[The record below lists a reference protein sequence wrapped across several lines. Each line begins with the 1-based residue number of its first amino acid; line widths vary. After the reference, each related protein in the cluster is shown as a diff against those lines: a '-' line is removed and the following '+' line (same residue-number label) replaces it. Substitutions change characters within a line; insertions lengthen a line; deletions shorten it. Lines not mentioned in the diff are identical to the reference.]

1 RRIESDRVQAVLWLA
16 QRIEP
21 RAGRDVPDLHGTVRG
36 ARYQSLAVGCESQCV
51 NRVDVVLKR
60 ADLFSGI
67 HVPELDQFVI
77 ARSGHAFSVRRKGNS
92 VDAVVMTFDGA
103 LVLARI
109 DIPDLHLAPPR
120 GQTPGRRQIFSVA

>member
-1 RRIESDRVQAVLWLA
+1 MRDQRIDQRAALGAKRPYADGLVEAARRHVLARRIESDRVQAVLWLA

-77 ARSGHAFSVRRKGNS
+77 ARSGHAFSVR
-92 VDAVVMTFDGA
+92 
-103 LVLARI
+103 
-109 DIPDLHLAPPR
+109 
-120 GQTPGRRQIFSVA
+120 